1 MAQKQEVIEQNQDSI
16 RDIINFKF
24 IIKENIRI
32 LTNEQEELES
42 KVKKFE
48 SKIVNDFKEIFIETQ
63 KNLQMEEIVKQQKAS
78 IEAMNKIKS
87 KLSAKFEQLK
97 DQKDQFYQRLQL
109 I

>member
-24 IIKENIRI
+24 IIKENIQI

-97 DQKDQFYQRLQL
+97 YQKDQFYQRLQL